1 MFRIALLALMV
12 CWLGAAG
19 CSPPGSRSNN
29 GKPVAVAT
37 LTMIADMVAQVG
49 GDRVEVR
56 CIMKPGN
63 DPHIYRPVPGDL
75 KMIAESD
82 IVFING
88 LGIEGWITNLI
99 NNAPGNR
106 PVITVTDGVAAIR
119 SDQFRGEPDPHC
131 WFDVKNAIIYVNN
144 IEKGL
149 AAIDPSGADYYR
161 QRADAYRKELAELDD
176 WARSE
181 LAKVPAEKRKLVT
194 SHDAFHYFGRAY
206 GFEVLA
212 VQGVSTESQPNS
224 ADVIALI
231 KTIREAN
238 VGAVFVETSVNPKTL
253 EHVARESG
261 ARIGGELFS
270 DSCGDAGTPEG
281 TYVGMMRH
289 NVKTIVEA
297 LTK

>member
-1 MFRIALLALMV
+1 MLRIALLALMV
-12 CWLGAAG
+12 CSLGAAG
-19 CSPPGSRSNN
+19 CSPQASRSKN

-49 GDRVEVR
+49 GDRIEVR

-88 LGIEGWITNLI
+88 LTIEGWITDLI
-99 NNAPGNR
+99 GNAPGKR
-106 PVITVTDGVAAIR
+106 PVVTVTDGVEAFR
-119 SDQFRGEPDPHC
+119 SEQFHGEPDPHC

-149 AAIDPSGADYYR
+149 AAMDPSGADYYR
-161 QRADAYRKELAELDD
+161 QRADAYREELSALDD
-176 WARSE
+176 WVRAE
-181 LAKVPAEKRKLVT
+181 LLKVPAEKRKLVT
-194 SHDAFHYFGRAY
+194 SHDAFHYFGKAY

-224 ADVIALI
+224 ADVINLI
-231 KTIREAN
+231 KEIRDTKVA
-238 VGAVFVETSVNPKTL
+238 AVFVETSVNPKTL
-253 EHVARESG
+253 QHVAKESG
-261 ARIGGELFS
+261 ARVGGELFS
-270 DSCGDAGTPEG
+270 DSCGDPGTPEG
-281 TYVGMMRH
+281 TYVGMVRH